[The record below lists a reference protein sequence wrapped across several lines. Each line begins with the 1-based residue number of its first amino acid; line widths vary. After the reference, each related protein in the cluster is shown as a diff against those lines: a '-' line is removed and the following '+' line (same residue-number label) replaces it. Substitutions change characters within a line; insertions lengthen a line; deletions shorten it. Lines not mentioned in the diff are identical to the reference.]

1 MTPPDHGLVGI
12 VVLPSKQDGRRQS
25 QTMVCLLS
33 TRRCRSL
40 AAMGTQPPSFRDS
53 LIRAGRATYL
63 TQSERGHTLIELTVV
78 MALLGI
84 CMVAGVVSLA
94 SGVGTQEA
102 RGAAQSWQAAA
113 AWAQVGVLWHGG
125 SVALDYEDGALELA
139 HDFSLCGGASAPLR
153 RSWPLARMWR
163 VGLPGEE
170 SGLPSAGRWP
180 HPTAAARSTSTAS
193 GPATAWSCVRQA
205 GSQSEASR
213 RSSRERPCEQAVRTP
228 DPVAVVPRVDPPRGH
243 GSCGSREH
251 LAWSACRSHDVRRNS
266 GRPRTGAGKYPC

>member
-1 MTPPDHGLVGI
+1 MGSLASSCFH
-12 VVLPSKQDGRRQS
+12 SKQDGRRQS

-63 TQSERGHTLIELTVV
+63 TQSERGHTLVELTVV

-139 HDFSLCGGASAPLR
+139 HDFSLCGGSLGPSAPVVAASANVAR
-153 RSWPLARMWR
+153 WVAGGGVGVAFGGALASPDSGGSIYFDSLGTRYR
-163 VGLPGEE
+163 VVVRPA
-170 SGLPSAGRWP
+170 SGL
-180 HPTAAARSTSTAS
+180 TVRSFS
-193 GPATAWSCVRQA
+193 
-205 GSQSEASR
+205 
-213 RSSRERPCEQAVRTP
+213 
-228 DPVAVVPRVDPPRGH
+228 VVKP
-243 GSCGSREH
+243 
-251 LAWSACRSHDVRRNS
+251 
-266 GRPRTGAGKYPC
+266 